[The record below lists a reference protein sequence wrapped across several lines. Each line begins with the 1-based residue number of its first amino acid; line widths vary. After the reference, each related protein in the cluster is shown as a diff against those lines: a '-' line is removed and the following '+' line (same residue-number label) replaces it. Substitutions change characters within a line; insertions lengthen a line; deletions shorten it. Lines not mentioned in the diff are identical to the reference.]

1 MSNFANLQ
9 EEEQQQ
15 KEEEE
20 KEEVCKSVND
30 GGRKS
35 QMNKLSG
42 FARSAQ

>member
-1 MSNFANLQ
+1 MSNFAKLQ

-15 KEEEE
+15 KEEEEE

-35 QMNKLSG
+35 QMNKRSG
-42 FARSAQ
+42 FARSA